1 MKRKVRKKPEPEEEK
16 EPMIVVKEK
25 EKSVELE
32 KMTPVDQERQGMSV
46 NESSS
51 PMTPLKA

>member
-16 EPMIVVKEK
+16 EPLIVVMEK
-25 EKSVELE
+25 EKSGELE

-46 NESSS
+46 NESST